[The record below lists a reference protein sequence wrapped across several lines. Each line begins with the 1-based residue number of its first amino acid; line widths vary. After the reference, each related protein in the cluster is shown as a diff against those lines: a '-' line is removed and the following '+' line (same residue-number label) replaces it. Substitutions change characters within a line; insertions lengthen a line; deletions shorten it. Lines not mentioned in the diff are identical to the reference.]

1 MSPLDRLRTRL
12 GPSVRRWRK
21 RLDNPEVRL
30 ARSLVHR
37 LRSGPL
43 DVLHLG
49 ASESLFVAPYDEDG
63 RTLPAMVADGL
74 APDLSMY
81 SLVGASYHP
90 RLYLAYLEV
99 VATYPVRPVVVLGL
113 CIRFGFPPWSHHPE
127 YSFARPLRA
136 LGRIDPGAA
145 PWRFRASLPLP
156 TTADF
161 ARHDQVAYPTLDRT
175 RTTIGEFRNQLKD
188 REAAGLSREEQVR
201 GLYAFHHGPTASLP
215 DSFLADVT
223 RLGRR
228 LQEMGLAVVVYQLP
242 VPVARGSQVL
252 GEALRV
258 RTIEN
263 LARMDAA
270 FADGYGPIDI
280 LQTGVLFDEGEFID
294 PTDATEHVN
303 QRGRRRIADLIV
315 GAVRRQRSLSATAPP
330 GPGTPAG

>member
-1 MSPLDRLRTRL
+1 LRIRL
-12 GPSVRRWRK
+12 GPSARRWRR
-21 RLDNPEVRL
+21 RLDNPEVSQ
-30 ARSLVHR
+30 ARALVHR

-90 RLYLAYLEV
+90 RLYQAYLEV

-127 YSFARPLRA
+127 YSFERSLRA
-136 LGRIDPGAA
+136 LDRIDPHAA
-145 PWRFRASLPLP
+145 PWRFRAGVPLA
-156 TTADF
+156 TADDF
-161 ARHDQVAYPTLDRT
+161 VRHDQVAYPTLDET
-175 RTTIGEFRNQLKD
+175 RATIGEFRNQLKD
-188 REAAGLSREEQVR
+188 PEAAGLSREEQVR
-201 GLYAFHHGPTASLP
+201 GLYAFHHGSTASLP
-215 DSFLADVT
+215 DPFLADVT

-228 LQEMGLAVVVYQLP
+228 LQEMNLAAVVYQLP

-252 GEALRV
+252 GEALRSQ
-258 RTIEN
+258 TIEN
-263 LARMDAA
+263 LARMDRA

-280 LQTGVLFDEGEFID
+280 LQTGVLLDEDEFID

-303 QRGRRRIADLIV
+303 QRGRQRIADLIV
-315 GAVRRQRSLSATAPP
+315 GAVHESRRLPATPP
-330 GPGTPAG
+330 PAPGTPAG

>member
-1 MSPLDRLRTRL
+1 VSPLDRLRARF

-21 RLDNPEVRL
+21 RLDNPEVSQ
-30 ARSLVHR
+30 ARALVHR

-49 ASESLFVAPYDEDG
+49 ASESLFVAPYDEDP

-99 VATYPVRPVVVLGL
+99 AATYPVRPVVVLGL

-127 YSFARPLRA
+127 YSFARSLGA
-136 LGRIDPGAA
+136 LGQIDAHSA
-145 PWRFRASLPLP
+145 PWRFHASLPLA
-156 TTADF
+156 TAADF
-161 ARHDQVAYPTLDRT
+161 ARHDQVEYATLDGI

-188 REAAGLSREEQVR
+188 PEAGLSPEEQIR
-201 GLYAFHHGPTASLP
+201 GLYAFHHGSTATLP
-215 DSFLADVT
+215 ATFLADVT

-228 LQEMGLAVVVYQLP
+228 LQEMGLPVVVYQLP

-252 GEALRV
+252 GEALRSQ
-258 RTIEN
+258 TIEN
-263 LARMDAA
+263 LARMDSA

-280 LQTGVLFDEGEFID
+280 LQTGVLLDEDEFID
-294 PTDATEHVN
+294 PADATEHVN
-303 QRGRRRIADLIV
+303 ERGRKRIADLIV
-315 GAVRRQRSLSATAPP
+315 EAVRRQRRLLATPP
-330 GPGTPAG
+330 RGPGTPGG